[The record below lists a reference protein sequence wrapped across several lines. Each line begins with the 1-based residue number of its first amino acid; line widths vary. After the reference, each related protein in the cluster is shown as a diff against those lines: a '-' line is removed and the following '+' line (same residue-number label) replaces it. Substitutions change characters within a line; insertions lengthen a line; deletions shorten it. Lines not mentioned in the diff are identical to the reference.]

1 MGGAAAESG
10 CVGLGLGQVE
20 REGTHSVLCRTVR
33 SPGQEPVCDGRAEA
47 QADWSMNF
55 WPQHTAGGRGACFL
69 LSGNP
74 AGVFLRAPPMVECHS
89 LHKGHTVNC

>member
-33 SPGQEPVCDGRAEA
+33 SPGLEPVCDGRVEA
-47 QADWSMNF
+47 QADWSTNF
-55 WPQHTAGGRGACFL
+55 WPQHTAGGEGLASCSQGTL
-69 LSGNP
+69 LVSFSEHLLWLSAIP
-74 AGVFLRAPPMVECHS
+74 CTRA
-89 LHKGHTVNC
+89 TQ